1 MNFASHKTLVQR
13 NKSIDLCIRRVYLVV
28 GAVFSRLTDSLA
40 SPVKKMSD
48 IPLQDTELEMYDI
61 LDIILNIS
69 DSFYYCDII
78 FNSIYDIINKI
89 SIMDYKHIRY
99 LLSEIRYFKY
109 YIRYLLYYMTS
120 VRYLLYNMVF

>member
-1 MNFASHKTLVQR
+1 MNFATHKTLVQR
-13 NKSIDLCIRRVYLVV
+13 NKSIDLCIRRVYLVE
-28 GAVFSRLTDSLA
+28 GAVFCRLSDSLA

-48 IPLQDTELEMYDI
+48 IPLQEAELEMYDI

-78 FNSIYDIINKI
+78 FKNSIYDIINKI

-99 LLSEIRYFKY
+99 LLSEIRYFKK
-109 YIRYLLYYMTS
+109 
-120 VRYLLYNMVF
+120 

>member
-1 MNFASHKTLVQR
+1 MNSANHKTLVQR
-13 NKSIDLCIRRVYLVV
+13 NKSIDLCIRRVCLVE
-28 GAVFSRLTDSLA
+28 GAVFCGLTDSLA

-69 DSFYYCDII
+69 DSFYYCNII
-78 FNSIYDIINKI
+78 FISIYDIINKI
-89 SIMDYKHIRY
+89 SIMDYKHVRY